1 MAQYLEAASYSSL
14 AESTK
19 NANIAPTE
27 YTSFRSNVNGNAFV
41 FILGNIF
48 VFVFVFVVV
57 V

>member
-19 NANIAPTE
+19 NANTAPTA

-41 FILGNIF
+41 FVSWNIF